1 MRVAF
6 CCVALTAFSFC
17 FAEITEEQ
25 LRKLTV
31 HTQVRENIFAG
42 FMVNDMA
49 RFEQGEKRL
58 DAILREQPDLGPAL
72 AWKGG
77 ATLYRAVRAHE
88 AGDSAGFAKTYREAM
103 QILERAY
110 EVAPR
115 NHGVLATYGGS
126 IVLFAGR
133 LPEPQK
139 RDGWERARKLYTE
152 LEREQAP
159 AVEKFPPHLKGEL
172 LAGRAQAEVRLGN
185 WDAARP
191 YLERLAAMEGTP
203 YAPRARL
210 WLEKPET
217 AEKSSITCMT
227 CHEPG
232 RLENR
237 LAALKE

>member
-6 CCVALTAFSFC
+6 CCVALTAFC

-31 HTQVRENIFAG
+31 HAQVRENIFAG
-42 FMVNDMA
+42 FMVNDIT

-58 DAILREQPDLGPAL
+58 DQILGEQPDSGAAL

-88 AGDSAGFAKTYREAM
+88 AGDAAGFQKTYGEALR
-103 QILERAY
+103 ILERAY
-110 EVAPR
+110 DVAPR
-115 NHGVLATYGGS
+115 NQGVLATYGGS
-126 IVLFAGR
+126 LVVFAGR
-133 LPEPQK
+133 LPEREQ
-139 RDGWERARKLYTE
+139 RDAWERARKLYTE

-159 AVEKFPPHLKGEL
+159 AVEKFPPHIKGEL

-185 WDAARP
+185 WEAARP

-203 YAPRARL
+203 YAARARM
-210 WLEKPET
+210 WLDKPE
-217 AEKSSITCMT
+217 AAAKSSITCMT

-232 RLENR
+232 KLENR
-237 LAALKE
+237 LAALRE